1 MSEELLQILTAA
13 ANVNYGR
20 LPIPCDRDFQ
30 ILDLL
35 TRLDQGLLR
44 SPTIEQA
51 NTLLAFSERAA
62 SWAVRTGGTRLILG
76 GLSAVGVAA
85 PASDPRNIVVA
96 LSLLHRACELTL
108 ADPRSVFS
116 EAARPFKEEVQDLFQ
131 SFLARSPRDKSI
143 EAMGFSESMGDT
155 GFLFRCDW

>member
-1 MSEELLQILTAA
+1 MSEELLQFLTAA

-30 ILDLL
+30 ILTWL
-35 TRLDQGLLR
+35 TGLDQELLR
-44 SPTIEQA
+44 SPTFDQA
-51 NTLLAFSERAA
+51 NTLLAFAERAA

-85 PASDPRNIVVA
+85 PASDPRNVVVA
-96 LSLLHRACELTL
+96 LSLLHRACELNG
-108 ADPRSVFS
+108 ADPRLVFS
-116 EAARPFKEEVQDLFQ
+116 EAVGSFKERVQDLFQ
-131 SFLARSPRDKSI
+131 SFLDRSPRDKSI
-143 EAMGFSESMGDT
+143 EAMGFSEAMDDT